1 MFDTFKG
8 SDLRKGQATAAKPA
22 ASVQPIL
29 GLKRTPSK
37 LRTAAAADDA
47 AAAATAAATADPG
60 ALPPGWSET
69 ADAEG
74 DMYWYND
81 AGVTSWTR
89 PT

>member
-1 MFDTFKG
+1 
-8 SDLRKGQATAAKPA
+8 
-22 ASVQPIL
+22 VQPIL

-37 LRTAAAADDA
+37 LRAAAAADDA
-47 AAAATAAATADPG
+47 AAAATPDPG

-74 DMYWYND
+74 DTYWYND
-81 AGVTSWTR
+81 AGQTSWTR